1 MYNTVG
7 HFVSNNVK
15 GIRFSERKLKI
26 FEDLKNNRHH
36 NGFVFLQETHS
47 ITEDEKKWKE
57 DFKDPSLF
65 HMIVQILV
73 E

>member
-26 FEDLKNNRHH
+26 FEDLTNNIHH
-36 NGFVFLQETHS
+36 NGFIFLQETHS
-47 ITEDEKKWKE
+47 LTEDEKSGKKIS
-57 DFKDPSLF
+57 K
-65 HMIVQILV
+65 ILRFFT
-73 E
+73 